1 MKWLMVFIGG
11 GLGSLARVAIG
22 SMMAPLN
29 GLFPWATLAA
39 NAVAAGVIGWLF
51 ASDVKSENELLW
63 QLAAVG
69 FCGGL
74 STFSTFSLE
83 TVQLMK
89 AGHTML
95 AWTYAVLCVLLC
107 LLLFYFIAQWY
118 QRI

>member
-11 GLGSLARVAIG
+11 GLGSLARVVIG

-51 ASDVKSENELLW
+51 ASGVKSENELLW
-63 QLAAVG
+63 QLAAIG

-74 STFSTFSLE
+74 STFSTFSME

-95 AWTYAVLCVLLC
+95 AWAYVVLSVLLSM
-107 LLLFYFIAQWY
+107 LLFYFITQWY